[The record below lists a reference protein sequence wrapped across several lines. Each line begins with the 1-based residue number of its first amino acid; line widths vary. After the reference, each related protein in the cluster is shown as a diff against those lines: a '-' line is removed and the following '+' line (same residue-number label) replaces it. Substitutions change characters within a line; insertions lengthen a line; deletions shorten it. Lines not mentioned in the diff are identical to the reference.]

1 MKNALLSLFLFFCI
15 SNTYAQ
21 IGINTDG
28 SAPHSSAIL
37 DVKSTS
43 KAFYPPRM
51 NTGAKEGIVGV
62 QAGALVYDVN
72 AQDLNFFTGS
82 LWLNVAKL
90 NLPILQF
97 GTTGSSDG
105 LLSLT
110 NNSLSGFSTGI
121 RANIQGDQGF
131 GVVGNAYKTNP
142 MLQSIGVAGFNSSTN
157 ANGMGV
163 YGEHAGNGSGVSGK
177 AFGATGIGV
186 KGVSNTGQ
194 GGYFSSV
201 SGAGLLAELTDTAPA
216 NSSPEKYA
224 LGGINQSLNTNGFG
238 IYGAHK
244 GGGDGVF
251 GSAVS
256 GSGVSGIGKYGVT
269 GYTND
274 ATGAGVYGTT
284 SYTSNSVAVKG
295 KSDAL
300 GGVGVFGDG
309 LSIGVRGKGGTFG
322 VLGEGVGNPGV
333 KGTSSETAILGEST
347 GNSGSAGYLP
357 IGVRGEALG
366 DYGKGVFGNGKSVG
380 VEGISYDSDGV
391 IGRAKEVNST
401 HYNAGVYGVNDNNY
415 SSGYGVFG
423 EHKGSGSG
431 VLGYVNS
438 NGIGV
443 RGIIS
448 LGGSA
453 GHFSV
458 DENCSNCYGYA
469 LTTGIG
475 NVGIGTSAPVAKM
488 DIMGS
493 AYLSH
498 FYYGT
503 NENTYIRGGKAGSHV
518 LINDIAGQGNVG
530 IGVTNPAY
538 ILDVKD
544 RIRLRANGSN
554 TAGLYLNNAANTT
567 WTAFA
572 GMKTDTEVGLFI
584 GGSWRFW
591 VDNAG
596 SGFLNGNLI
605 QTSDKRLKQDFSVLT
620 NSLSDIYQLKGY
632 HFKWIEASRSQDL
645 QTGLIAQEVQK
656 IFPELVQ
663 TDEKGFLSVNY
674 IGLIPHLIEAVKELR
689 NENKNLKTNNQK
701 LENRLEKIEAILS
714 ASNPSTGK

>member
-1 MKNALLSLFLFFCI
+1 MKNALLSLLLFFCI

-110 NNSLSGFSTGI
+110 NNASSGFSTGI

-142 MLQSIGVAGFNSSTN
+142 TLQSIGVAGFNSSTN
-157 ANGMGV
+157 ANGIGV

-186 KGVSNTGQ
+186 KGVS
-194 GGYFSSV
+194 
-201 SGAGLLAELTDTAPA
+201 
-216 NSSPEKYA
+216 
-224 LGGINQSLNTNGFG
+224 QS
-238 IYGAHK
+238 A
-244 GGGDGVF
+244 
-251 GSAVS
+251 S
-256 GSGVSGIGKYGVT
+256 
-269 GYTND
+269 
-274 ATGAGVYGTT
+274 
-284 SYTSNSVAVKG
+284 
-295 KSDAL
+295 
-300 GGVGVFGDG
+300 GVGVFG
-309 LSIGVRGKGGTFG
+309 
-322 VLGEGVGNPGV
+322 EN
-333 KGTSSETAILGEST
+333 TANGI
-347 GNSGSAGYLP
+347 
-357 IGVRGEALG
+357 
-366 DYGKGVFGNGKSVG
+366 GVFGNSNLNIGLKGTTVSGKAIQGEATGSGNAANFVSATETTVKIQLSDLYPANAKNALEVTNSSENNIGIAIKGIHQSAGTG
-380 VEGISYDSDGV
+380 VMGETQGGTGVHGIGYNGVKGEGY
-391 IGRAKEVNST
+391 
-401 HYNAGVYGVNDNNY
+401 YGVHGIGNT
-415 SSGYGVFG
+415 YGVFG
-423 EHKGSGSG
+423 EKTGTTGSAIHGVGGLRGVYGQSDAYGVYGVSNFLEPNQYKYSGVYGESNSNNNLGSG
-431 VLGYVNS
+431 VYGNHNGLGPGVSGYS
-438 NGIGV
+438 PYGIGG
-443 RGIIS
+443 RFNS
-448 LGGSA
+448 D
-453 GHFSV
+453 F
-458 DENCSNCYGYA
+458 GYA
-469 LTTGIG
+469 LVTESG
-475 NVGIGTSAPVAKM
+475 NVGIGTNTPVAKM

-498 FYYGT
+498 FYYGA
-503 NENTYIRGGKAGSHV
+503 NEDTYIRGGKAGSHV

-554 TAGLYLNNAANTT
+554 TAGIYLNNAANTT

-572 GMKTDTEVGLFI
+572 GMKTDNQVGLFI

-605 QTSDKRLKQDFSVLT
+605 QTSDKRLKQGFSVLT

-689 NENKNLKTNNQK
+689 NENKELKSENK
-701 LENRLEKIEAILS
+701 DFRNRLEKIEAILS

>member
-1 MKNALLSLFLFFCI
+1 MHTSSEGVCDTLLPQKLSGNQKCKHQKMKNLLPLLFVLFCL
-15 SNTYAQ
+15 SSTYAQ
-21 IGINTDG
+21 VGVNSDG

-37 DVKSTS
+37 DVKSTT

-51 NTGAKEGIVGV
+51 NTGAKEGIVSV

-97 GTTGSSDG
+97 GTSNSSDG

-110 NNSLSGFSTGI
+110 NNSLSGFTTGI

-142 MLQSIGVAGFNSSTN
+142 TLQSIGVAGFNSSTN

-177 AFGATGIGV
+177 AFGATGVGV
-186 KGVSNTGQ
+186 KGVS
-194 GGYFSSV
+194 
-201 SGAGLLAELTDTAPA
+201 
-216 NSSPEKYA
+216 
-224 LGGINQSLNTNGFG
+224 QS
-238 IYGAHK
+238 A
-244 GGGDGVF
+244 
-251 GSAVS
+251 S
-256 GSGVSGIGKYGVT
+256 
-269 GYTND
+269 
-274 ATGAGVYGTT
+274 
-284 SYTSNSVAVKG
+284 
-295 KSDAL
+295 
-300 GGVGVFGDG
+300 GVGVFGENTSNGVGVIGNSNLNIG
-309 LSIGVRGKGGTFG
+309 LKGTTVSGKAIQGEATGSGNAANFVSATETTVNIQLSDLAPALSKNALEVTNNSENNIGIGIKGLHQSAGTGVMGETQGGTG
-322 VLGEGVGNPGV
+322 VHGIGYNGV
-333 KGTSSETAILGEST
+333 KGE
-347 GNSGSAGYLP
+347 GY
-357 IGVRGEALG
+357 
-366 DYGKGVFGNGKSVG
+366 
-380 VEGISYDSDGV
+380 
-391 IGRAKEVNST
+391 
-401 HYNAGVYGVNDNNY
+401 YGVHGIGSN
-415 SSGYGVFG
+415 YGVFG
-423 EHKGSGSG
+423 EKTGTTGSAVHGVGGLRGVYGQSDAYGVYGVSNFLEPNQYKYSGVYGESNSNNNLGSG
-431 VLGYVNS
+431 VYGNHNGLGPGVSGNS
-438 NGIGV
+438 FYGIGGRFNSDNGI
-443 RGIIS
+443 
-448 LGGSA
+448 
-453 GHFSV
+453 
-458 DENCSNCYGYA
+458 A
-469 LTTGIG
+469 LITQSG
-475 NVGIGTSAPVAKM
+475 NVGIGTNTPVAKM

-493 AYLSH
+493 LYLSH
-498 FYYGT
+498 FYYGA
-503 NENTYIRGGKAGSHV
+503 NEDTYIRGGKAGSDV

-538 ILDVKD
+538 ILDIKD

-572 GMKTDTEVGLFI
+572 GMKTDTQVGLFI
-584 GGSWRFW
+584 GGTWRFW

-596 SGFLNGNLI
+596 SGYLNGNLI

-689 NENKNLKTNNQK
+689 NENELLKSNEANSKHKNQT
-701 LENRLEKIEAILS
+701 LENRLEKVEAMLTILTQ
-714 ASNPSTGK
+714 NNGK

>member
-1 MKNALLSLFLFFCI
+1 MICRGVSSHTHTSSEGVCDTLLPQKLSGNQKCKHQKMKNLLPLLFVLFCL
-15 SNTYAQ
+15 SSTYAQ
-21 IGINTDG
+21 VGVNSDG

-37 DVKSTS
+37 DVKSTT

-51 NTGAKEGIVGV
+51 NTGAKEGIVSV

-97 GTTGSSDG
+97 GTSNSSDG

-110 NNSLSGFSTGI
+110 NNSLSGFTTGI

-142 MLQSIGVAGFNSSTN
+142 TLQSIGVAGFNSSTN

-177 AFGATGIGV
+177 AFGATGVGV
-186 KGVSNTGQ
+186 KGVS
-194 GGYFSSV
+194 
-201 SGAGLLAELTDTAPA
+201 
-216 NSSPEKYA
+216 
-224 LGGINQSLNTNGFG
+224 QS
-238 IYGAHK
+238 A
-244 GGGDGVF
+244 
-251 GSAVS
+251 S
-256 GSGVSGIGKYGVT
+256 
-269 GYTND
+269 
-274 ATGAGVYGTT
+274 
-284 SYTSNSVAVKG
+284 
-295 KSDAL
+295 
-300 GGVGVFGDG
+300 GVGVFGENTSNGVGVIGNSNLNIG
-309 LSIGVRGKGGTFG
+309 LKGTTVSGKAIQGEATGSGNAANFVSATETTVNIQLSDLAPALSKNALEVTNNSENNIGIGIKGLHQSAGTGVMGETQGGTG
-322 VLGEGVGNPGV
+322 VHGIGYNGV
-333 KGTSSETAILGEST
+333 KGE
-347 GNSGSAGYLP
+347 GY
-357 IGVRGEALG
+357 
-366 DYGKGVFGNGKSVG
+366 
-380 VEGISYDSDGV
+380 
-391 IGRAKEVNST
+391 
-401 HYNAGVYGVNDNNY
+401 YGVHGIGSN
-415 SSGYGVFG
+415 YGVFG
-423 EHKGSGSG
+423 EKTGTTGSAVHGVGGLRGVYGQSDAYGVYGVSNFLEPNQYKYSGVYGESNSNNNLGSG
-431 VLGYVNS
+431 VYGNHNGLGPGVSGNS
-438 NGIGV
+438 FYGIGGRFNSDNGI
-443 RGIIS
+443 
-448 LGGSA
+448 
-453 GHFSV
+453 
-458 DENCSNCYGYA
+458 A
-469 LTTGIG
+469 LITQSG
-475 NVGIGTSAPVAKM
+475 NVGIGTNTPVAKM

-493 AYLSH
+493 LYLSH
-498 FYYGT
+498 FYYGA
-503 NENTYIRGGKAGSHV
+503 NEDTYIRGGKAGSDV

-538 ILDVKD
+538 ILDIKD

-572 GMKTDTEVGLFI
+572 GMKTDTQVGLFI
-584 GGSWRFW
+584 GGTWRFW

-596 SGFLNGNLI
+596 SGYLNGNLI

-620 NSLSDIYQLKGY
+620 NSLSDIYKLKGY

-689 NENKNLKTNNQK
+689 NENELLKSNEANSKHKNQT
-701 LENRLEKIEAILS
+701 LENRLEKVEAMLTILTQ
-714 ASNPSTGK
+714 NNGK